1 MAGKITR
8 IKCLKQPKKENVL
21 LNQVDKRIQ
30 QVADETTD

>member
-1 MAGKITR
+1 VFKAT
-8 IKCLKQPKKENVL
+8 KKNIL